1 MKQTPSVRQMALL
14 VVGLAAFG
22 AIDEWHQGFIA
33 GRFPD
38 VADAV
43 ADAAGSAAGIVAA
56 STLRNVL
63 SRRALK
69 GIA

>member
-1 MKQTPSVRQMALL
+1 MKQTPNAREMALL

-22 AIDEWHQGFIA
+22 AIDEWHQGFIP

-38 VADAV
+38 AADAV

-56 STLRNVL
+56 SALRNAL
-63 SRRALK
+63 SRRALRN
-69 GIA
+69 IA